1 MTYAWSVRSVQYFS
15 VHHSLFLSEPVS
27 CFYRYS
33 PNNQINVLFAYIELT
48 LFNAVGLGSV
58 WLYFTIKKQDNKVK
72 HKIKETFL
80 IAIAAILSIS
90 YVLIYGL
97 NPLNHNHQLLC
108 IVGMGGLI
116 VLQFIGERFLKMRR
130 VMHWLIIMPIL
141 IILYFLI

>member
-1 MTYAWSVRSVQYFS
+1 MGVKA
-15 VHHSLFLSEPVS
+15 
-27 CFYRYS
+27 
-33 PNNQINVLFAYIELT
+33 
-48 LFNAVGLGSV
+48 
-58 WLYFTIKKQDNKVK
+58 K
-72 HKIKETFL
+72 HKIKEAYL

-97 NPLNHNHQLLC
+97 NPLNHNRQLLY

-130 VMHWLIIMPIL
+130 MTCWLIILPIL

>member
-1 MTYAWSVRSVQYFS
+1 M
-15 VHHSLFLSEPVS
+15 
-27 CFYRYS
+27 
-33 PNNQINVLFAYIELT
+33 
-48 LFNAVGLGSV
+48 
-58 WLYFTIKKQDNKVK
+58 K
-72 HKIKETFL
+72 HKIKEAFL

-97 NPLNHNHQLLC
+97 NPLNHNHQLLY

>member
-1 MTYAWSVRSVQYFS
+1 MMKKYVIYTLALLVGSCINCLIRKSVGLSTT
-15 VHHSLFLSEPVS
+15 FLDVLI
-27 CFYRYS
+27 
-33 PNNQINVLFAYIELT
+33 PNVI
-48 LFNAVGLGSV
+48 GLGSV

-72 HKIKETFL
+72 HKIKEVFL

>member
-1 MTYAWSVRSVQYFS
+1 MKRNVIYIFILV
-15 VHHSLFLSEPVS
+15 FLIGVVVNYL
-27 CFYRYS
+27 YREIMGLAT
-33 PNNQINVLFAYIELT
+33 NLMGILI
-48 LFNAVGLGSV
+48 FNAVGLGSV

-72 HKIKETFL
+72 HKIKEVFL